1 MKLTLPVS
9 KYNKLIDCLKKTNQ
23 SLDKVVLKHN
33 RDRLDSFK
41 N

>member
-23 SLDKVVLKHN
+23 SLDEVML
-33 RDRLDSFK
+33 
-41 N
+41 